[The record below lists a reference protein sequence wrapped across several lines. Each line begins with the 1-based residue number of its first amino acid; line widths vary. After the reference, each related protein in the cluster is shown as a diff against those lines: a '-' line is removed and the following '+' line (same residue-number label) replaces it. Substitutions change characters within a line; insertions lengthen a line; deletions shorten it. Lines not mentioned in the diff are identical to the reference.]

1 MTFGLPLDFAN
12 SERERVRLLIL
23 YSSVSFKFTSCTS
36 QDILFLI
43 SLVLFENKEQ
53 TTKQPQ
59 LWRYHKL
66 MLGSSRGRNLT
77 FRAQLPSAISF
88 FRSSA
93 AMEQQSGKLLQA
105 SGIFTTLD
113 QILTSHPRCAVPVT
127 QVLAELAKN
136 EELKQPCIDAG
147 LITTLLPLLKSS
159 DQDLLLHAGRAIGR
173 ICYGNKE
180 LQEELVKSGVIT
192 LLVKILSDF
201 PESEPLVRV
210 DLLALCNLADLDTAK
225 EALSK
230 TNVAEQLVRQ
240 LRRAENQE
248 RLEIITEIL
257 QQLAENDTLKL
268 QLVESRCS
276 ECPGGAPAEGPG
288 TPQSWKATG
297 IPERPISD
305 LVISLL
311 LRDESMQKLFA
322 NGTGLIYQKISNW
335 LMSQNAQL
343 QLTGALAVAN
353 FARNDSNCVKMV
365 QLGIVHQLLD
375 VLEKHVEEG
384 DVTVQHA
391 ALSALRNLAI
401 PVINKVQMLEE
412 GVAERIQMLLRS
424 EMPPVQFKL
433 LGTLRMLLDG
443 QVEAAEI
450 LGQDPAL
457 LNRLVQWCEAKEH
470 AGVQG
475 EANRLLA
482 SLLRHSKSQEVVR
495 AIQEARGMKYL
506 VTMTTSEHAIMQN
519 EALIALAIASAVNLE
534 IIKDA
539 FKESQLVSNLQK
551 LLEDDMTSP
560 EVKYK
565 SLGLLCSLLGS
576 GDLRKQ
582 VEEAKIQGTLENLCN
597 HSNANVVKQAIAA
610 LQILKSDTQDSG
622 LFFP

>member
-1 MTFGLPLDFAN
+1 MDSLSQHLEGLKLFGNKDQV
-12 SERERVRLLIL
+12 EDEEEIL
-23 YSSVSFKFTSCTS
+23 TS
-36 QDILFLI
+36 LNM
-43 SLVLFENKEQ
+43 VLQ
-53 TTKQPQ
+53 AVTGDQQ
-59 LWRYHKL
+59 L
-66 MLGSSRGRNLT
+66 
-77 FRAQLPSAISF
+77 
-88 FRSSA
+88 
-93 AMEQQSGKLLQA
+93 SGNLLQA
-105 SGIFTTLD
+105 SGIFTTLG
-113 QILTSHPRCAVPVT
+113 QILTSHPRCAVPAA

-147 LITTLLPLLKSS
+147 LVSALLPHLESS
-159 DQDLLLHAGRAIGR
+159 DQDLLLHSGRAIGR

-180 LQEELVKSGVIT
+180 LQEELVKAGVIS
-192 LLVKILSDF
+192 LLVKILCDF

-210 DLLALCNLADLDTAK
+210 DLLALCNLAELDTAK

-230 TNVAEQLVRQ
+230 TNVAEALVRQ

-248 RLEIITEIL
+248 RLEIVTEIL
-257 QQLAENDTLKL
+257 QLLAENDSLKM
-268 QLVESRCS
+268 QLVDADVQSALVEILQRVQDS
-276 ECPGGAPAEGPG
+276 PEGE
-288 TPQSWKATG
+288 AAG
-297 IPERPISD
+297 IIKSISD

-311 LRDESMQKLFA
+311 LGDESMQKLFA
-322 NGTGLIYQKISNW
+322 NGTGLIYQRISSW
-335 LMSQNAQL
+335 LLSSNIQL

-365 QLGIVHQLLD
+365 QLGVVHQLLD
-375 VLEKHVEEG
+375 VLERHVDNG

-412 GVAERIQMLLRS
+412 GVAKRIQMLLRS

-433 LGTLRMLLDG
+433 LGTLRMLMDG
-443 QVEAAEI
+443 QVKAAES

-457 LNRLVQWCEAKEH
+457 LNRLVQWCEAKEN

-495 AIQEARGMKYL
+495 AIQEAQGMKHL
-506 VTMTTSEHAIMQN
+506 VSMTTSEHAIMQN
-519 EALIALAIASAVNLE
+519 EALIALAIASAINLE

-539 FKESQLVSNLQK
+539 FKESKLIPNLQK

-565 SLGLLCSLLGS
+565 SLGLLCSLLSS

-582 VEEAKIQGTLENLCN
+582 MEEAKVQDTLESLCN
-597 HSNANVVKQAIAA
+597 HSNANVVKQAVTAI
-610 LQILKSDTQDSG
+610 QILKRNTQDSG